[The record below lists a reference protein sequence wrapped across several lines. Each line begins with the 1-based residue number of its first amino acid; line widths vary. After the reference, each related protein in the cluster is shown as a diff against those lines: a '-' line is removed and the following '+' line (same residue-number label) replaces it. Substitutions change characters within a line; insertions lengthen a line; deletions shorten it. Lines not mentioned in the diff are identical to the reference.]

1 MENLSKDMD
10 NQEKFVLN
18 DNGDLSVENS
28 RERFL
33 RVSSKRVTNVVDS
46 LRLIDN
52 IGRQPEYYEYSEEDI
67 EKMFSYI
74 RKAVDK
80 AEYSFKN
87 SKKFMEEFKW

>member
-1 MENLSKDMD
+1 MKNLSKEMD

>member
-1 MENLSKDMD
+1 MENLSKEFD

>member
-1 MENLSKDMD
+1 MENVNKEID

>member
-1 MENLSKDMD
+1 MENLSKEID

>member
-1 MENLSKDMD
+1 MENLSKEMD

>member
-1 MENLSKDMD
+1 MENLSKEID

-18 DNGDLSVENS
+18 DNGDLFVENS

>member
-1 MENLSKDMD
+1 MENLSKEID

-67 EKMFSYI
+67 EKIFSYI

>member
-1 MENLSKDMD
+1 MENLSKEMD

-74 RKAVDK
+74 RKAVNK